1 MRSRQKEINRVDAE
15 LERRSQEIRE
25 LQSRLQDAEKIL
37 VRNNTVWFMLD
48 FVTVYQKDGG
58 WEDRGRY
65 GERRETGMNE
75 WREGRDES
83 EGRRNRKWERG
94 GGWKG
99 REKWR
104 REKWKKRLKGKRER
118 KKKSGVGR
126 RVGKERQKARDGSWW
141 RKEGERKR
149 IKERKREGRPSGA
162 WGKGGMERGRGG
174 E

>member
-1 MRSRQKEINRVDAE
+1 MQALEMRSRQKEINRVDAE

-75 WREGRDES
+75 WREGRDETS
-83 EGRRNRKWERG
+83 VG

-99 REKWR
+99 REER
-104 REKWKKRLKGKRER
+104 RRGK
-118 KKKSGVGR
+118 
-126 RVGKERQKARDGSWW
+126 
-141 RKEGERKR
+141 
-149 IKERKREGRPSGA
+149 
-162 WGKGGMERGRGG
+162 
-174 E
+174 